1 MATRT
6 RWPDVA
12 IPPGETLAEELQAR
26 GLSQSELARRMNRP
40 VQAISEIV
48 RGMKLITPQT
58 ALQLEQVLG
67 IPGDFWLRLEANYR
81 YNRARLEQGRASRP
95 RRAQAK
101 TSATRVVR
109 TARARA
115 AVGGAAIGRRMVG
128 ARAAATRKK

>member
-6 RWPDVA
+6 VWPDVA
-12 IPPGETLAEELQAR
+12 IPPGEILAEELGAR

-40 VQAISEIV
+40 VQAINEIV
-48 RGMKLITPQT
+48 RGRKLITPET
-58 ALQLEQVLG
+58 ALQLEHVLG

-101 TSATRVVR
+101 TSATRMVH
-109 TARARA
+109 TSRARA
-115 AVGGAAIGRRMVG
+115 VVGGAAIGRRTVG
-128 ARAAATRKK
+128 ARRAAARKK